1 MYIFPFLFCSVYLCV
16 AFFHAVIFVLVQP
29 AVEGVEVRT
38 SGGAGGVVV
47 VLGFAV
53 ACGSVVDGVCR
64 A

>member
-1 MYIFPFLFCSVYLCV
+1 M
-16 AFFHAVIFVLVQP
+16 IFVLVQP

>member
-1 MYIFPFLFCSVYLCV
+1 MYISFLFCAVYLCV
-16 AFFHAVIFVLVQP
+16 AFFHAVTFVLVQP

-38 SGGAGGVVV
+38 SGGAGGVVL

-53 ACGSVVDGVCR
+53 TCGSVVDGVCR

>member
-1 MYIFPFLFCSVYLCV
+1 MT
-16 AFFHAVIFVLVQP
+16 FVLVQP

-38 SGGAGGVVV
+38 SGGAGGVVL

-53 ACGSVVDGVCR
+53 TCGSVVDGVCR

>member
-1 MYIFPFLFCSVYLCV
+1 M
-16 AFFHAVIFVLVQP
+16 IFVLVQP

-38 SGGAGGVVV
+38 SGGAGGLVV

-53 ACGSVVDGVCR
+53 TRGSVVDGVSCLSAVSVLVCLWR